1 MEAVAEVTSDA
12 LVETLSITGTPEEC
26 QEKLASF
33 DGVLDHVILHTPYVP
48 PLTPE
53 GDKDAYRW
61 IVRAFDRVG
70 GALT

>member
-53 GDKDAYRW
+53 RPRTPTAGSSGPSTGWVAH
-61 IVRAFDRVG
+61 
-70 GALT
+70 